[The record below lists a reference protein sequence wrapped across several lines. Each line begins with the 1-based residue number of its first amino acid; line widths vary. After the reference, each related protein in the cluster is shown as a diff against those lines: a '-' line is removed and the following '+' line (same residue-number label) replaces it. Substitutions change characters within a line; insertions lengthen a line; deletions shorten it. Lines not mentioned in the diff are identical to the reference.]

1 MDSLQALI
9 LGLIQGLTEFLPIS
23 SSGHLTIGKALFG
36 METGDLSFEVAV
48 HAATVLATIVAFRKE
63 IADLLCGLFKFKYNL
78 QTDYIAKIILSMIP
92 VGIVGIFFKDAVES
106 IFGEGVAVV
115 GIMLAVTA
123 ALLCI
128 SELTMCAAARRNA
141 GKNVNEGK
149 NIGFKEAFII
159 GCAQAIAVLP
169 GLSRSGS
176 TIATGLMLGVKKTE
190 VAKFSFLMVMVPIL
204 GEAFLDL
211 AGEDVSASAI
221 GTMPLII
228 GFVTAFVSGYA
239 ACRCM
244 ISIVRK
250 AHLWGFAIYC
260 ALVGSA
266 CIISSIL

>member
-9 LGLIQGLTEFLPIS
+9 LGLIQGLTEFLPVS

-36 METGDLSFEVAV
+36 LETGELSFEVAV
-48 HAATVLATIVAFRKE
+48 HAATVLATIIAFRKE
-63 IADLLCGLFKFKYNL
+63 IADLICGLFKFKYNS
-78 QTDYIAKIILSMIP
+78 QTDYIAKIIVSMIP
-92 VGIVGIFFKDAVES
+92 VGIVGVFFKDAVEEV
-106 IFGEGVAVV
+106 FGEGVAVV

-128 SELTMCAAARRNA
+128 SELSMRAAARKM
-141 GKNVNEGK
+141 GEQKTSEGK
-149 NIGFKEAFII
+149 EIGFKEALII

-176 TIATGLMLGVKKTE
+176 TIATGLILGVRKSE
-190 VAKFSFLMVMVPIL
+190 VAKFSFLMVIVPIL

-211 AGEDVSASAI
+211 VGGDFSASSV
-221 GTMPLII
+221 GTMPLAI
-228 GFVTAFVSGYA
+228 GFAAAFVSGYA
-239 ACRCM
+239 ACKWM

-260 ALVGSA
+260 AIVGSA